1 MHDVIDAFKALGLH
15 GMASA
20 WPEVLGTARMK
31 SLDHE
36 AVLHQLIKAE
46 TAQREVRSMAYQMR
60 NSKTSWWTFS
70 RSIREPP
77 QRAKTCAPSTSSSSG
92 VRQSRTTTGGVT
104 AMLSP
109 CAIVDS
115 SPSIFFCSFIKPSIK
130 ASPPTTSKK

>member
-46 TAQREVRSMAYQMR
+46 TAQREVNRPGYELTPRS
-60 NSKTSWWTFS
+60 
-70 RSIREPP
+70 
-77 QRAKTCAPSTSSSSG
+77 
-92 VRQSRTTTGGVT
+92 
-104 AMLSP
+104 
-109 CAIVDS
+109 
-115 SPSIFFCSFIKPSIK
+115 
-130 ASPPTTSKK
+130 